1 MTVVTYKQIGDNCH
15 NGGINMENMNKIS
28 QAELVVMQALWQVK
42 EPVST
47 GDLCKVLSNQMG
59 WDRSTVRTLLKRL
72 TEKEAV
78 IVKKLGVI
86 CYLPAITEEEYREE
100 QTKSFLNNLYGGSA
114 KRLVSSLVENYDL
127 TQKDINELREYLNR
141 ECEKDE

>member
-1 MTVVTYKQIGDNCH
+1 
-15 NGGINMENMNKIS
+15 MENESKSIKIS
-28 QAELVVMQALWQVK
+28 QAELIVMQELWKEK

-47 GDLCKVLSNQMG
+47 GDLYKELSKSMG

-78 IVKKLGVI
+78 ISKKLAVI
-86 CYLPAITEEEYREE
+86 CYLPAITEDEYRNE
-100 QTKSFLNNLYGGSA
+100 QTKSFVENLYGGSA

-127 TQKDINELREYLNR
+127 SKKDIEELREYLNK
-141 ECEKDE
+141 ECDKKYE